1 MVRFGLFG
9 CGRIGRMH
17 ADTIAAHPRA
27 QLRMVYDVVGAAA
40 EAVAGRHGCAAA
52 PDVDAIL
59 QSGEIDAVL
68 IASSTDTHVDL
79 LTRSARA
86 KKAILCEK
94 PIDLDIR
101 KVDAC
106 QAAIAPLRPIV
117 QIGFNRRFDP
127 SFKAVQAG
135 IAAGEIGK
143 LELLVITSRDPGP
156 PPAAYIE
163 VSGGLFRDMMIHDFD
178 LARFI
183 LGDDPIAVS
192 AMASVLVN
200 AEIGRLGDVDTAMVT
215 LKSASGAL
223 VHINC
228 SRRAVYGYD
237 QRLEAFGEK
246 GMLQVGNRRATT
258 VRRWTSGAT
267 DAEDPLL
274 DFFIERYADAYTAEL
289 DAFIDSIER
298 GTPVA
303 VGFEDGRRALILAD
317 AALQSLKSGRTID
330 VKWDKS

>member
-17 ADTIAAHPRA
+17 ADTIHAHPRA
-27 QLRMVYDVVGAAA
+27 ELRMAYDVVGTAAS
-40 EAVAGRHGCAAA
+40 EVAGRLGCTAAA
-52 PDVDAIL
+52 DVDSIL
-59 QSGEIDAVL
+59 GSGEIDAVL

-79 LTRSARA
+79 LTRAA
-86 KKAILCEK
+86 KAGKAILCEK
-94 PIDLDIR
+94 PIDLDIA
-101 KVDAC
+101 KVEAC
-106 QAAIAPLRPIV
+106 QAEIALLKPIV

-127 SFKAVQAG
+127 SFRAVQAG
-135 IAAGEIGK
+135 IANGEIGK

-178 LARFI
+178 IARFM
-183 LGDDPIAVS
+183 LGDEPVAVS
-192 AMASVLVN
+192 AMASVLVDP
-200 AEIGRLGDVDTAMVT
+200 AIGKLGDIDTAMVT
-215 LKSASGAL
+215 LKAGSGAL

-246 GMLQVGNRRATT
+246 GMLQVGNCRPTT
-258 VRRWTSGAT
+258 VRRWTGEATGAQ
-267 DAEDPLL
+267 APLL
-274 DFFIERYADAYTAEL
+274 DFFISRYAQAYTAEL
-289 DAFIDSIER
+289 DAFIDAIEK
-298 GTPVA
+298 GTPVP

-317 AALQSLKSGRTID
+317 AALQALKSGQTID
-330 VKWDKS
+330 VK